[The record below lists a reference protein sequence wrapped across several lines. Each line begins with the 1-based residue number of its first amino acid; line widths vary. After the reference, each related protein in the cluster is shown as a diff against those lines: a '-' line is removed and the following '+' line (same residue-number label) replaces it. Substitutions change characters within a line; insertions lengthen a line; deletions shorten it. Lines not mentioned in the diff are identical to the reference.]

1 MSDSNEETAATTSHD
16 LLPNDN
22 LTQSRLPDSPE
33 VFSHNDTLFD
43 ASFSA
48 DFIAEEEEKVPF

>member
-22 LTQSRLPDSPE
+22 LPQSRFPDSPE
-33 VFSHNDTLFD
+33 VFSHNDTLFED
-43 ASFSA
+43 SFTSN
-48 DFIAEEEEKVPF
+48 FFAEEEEKVPF